1 MLKGNWSDDTYDG
14 IMDMMESIDDF
25 EFAFES
31 VSFLKMDEV
40 NLNLVL
46 YAFTEVSFFFK
57 CKKRPQYHTCYI
69 NIHIHN

>member
-1 MLKGNWSDDTYDG
+1 MLKGNWSDDTDDG

-40 NLNLVL
+40 NLHLVL
-46 YAFTEVSFFFK
+46 YAFTEVSFFF
-57 CKKRPQYHTCYI
+57 
-69 NIHIHN
+69 

>member
-1 MLKGNWSDDTYDG
+1 MLKGDWSDE

-46 YAFTEVSFFFK
+46 YAFTEVSFFFEM
-57 CKKRPQYHTCYI
+57 
-69 NIHIHN
+69 